1 MEKIIFKNEFGQITE
16 KTLII
21 NRKNGSEEIAIRQIT
36 SVSTKSKKSY
46 VGLIIGLIV
55 FVLGFTVQTS
65 WIKDENLGRSGIS
78 LEALFLWIVGIL
90 MILSN
95 WFILDYSI
103 VISVSG
109 INRQPIHFRSSK
121 KSEGL
126 AFASAIKQCMG

>member
-1 MEKIIFKNEFGQITE
+1 MEKVNFKNEFGQLTE
-16 KTLII
+16 NTLTI
-21 NRKNGSEEIAIRQIT
+21 NRKNGSEEIAMSQIT

-46 VGLIIGLIV
+46 VGLIFGFIV
-55 FVLGFTVQTS
+55 LVLGFTIQTS
-65 WIKDENLGRSGIS
+65 WITDEIGRSGIS

-95 WFILDYSI
+95 WFNLDYSL

-109 INRQPIHFRSSK
+109 INRQPIHFRHSK

-126 AFASAIKQCMG
+126 TFASAIKQCME